1 MSAMICSL
9 LFLCF
14 FLQANA
20 FLKEKSRREV
30 RTGLLV
36 SSLLN
41 LGLLIIFAAGAQKLA
56 DKSTTSAIENVVLG
70 IPKIYIYLYIAMARI
85 IQYVKLQIRYQWDY
99 AFMIQMVRFSL

>member
-30 RTGLLV
+30 RTGLFSQQFIESGIV
-36 SSLLN
+36 N
-41 LGLLIIFAAGAQKLA
+41 HICGRGTEAG
-56 DKSTTSAIENVVLG
+56 
-70 IPKIYIYLYIAMARI
+70 R
-85 IQYVKLQIRYQWDY
+85 
-99 AFMIQMVRFSL
+99 

>member
-1 MSAMICSL
+1 MSAMIGSL

-41 LGLLIIFAAGAQKLA
+41 LGLLIIFAAGVQKLA
-56 DKSTTSAIENVVLG
+56 DKGTTSAIENVVLG
-70 IPKIYIYLYIAMARI
+70 IPKIYIFLYIAMASVVAGKV
-85 IQYVKLQIRYQWDY
+85 YYLQI
-99 AFMIQMVRFSL
+99 